1 MNKISFGI
9 NMEFV
14 RHEDKS
20 FEWGVK
26 KAAELFYEYVEPMV
40 H

>member
-1 MNKISFGI
+1 MRKIGI
-9 NMEFV
+9 GVNMEYV

-20 FEWGVK
+20 FEWGVE
-26 KAAELFYEYVEPMV
+26 KAAELGYEYVEPMV